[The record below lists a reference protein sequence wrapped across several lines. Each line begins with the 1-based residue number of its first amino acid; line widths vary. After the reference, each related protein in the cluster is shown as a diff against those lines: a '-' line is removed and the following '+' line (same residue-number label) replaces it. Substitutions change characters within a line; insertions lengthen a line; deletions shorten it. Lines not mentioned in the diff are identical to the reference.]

1 MAKHWEDMDHWDTPR
16 SGRWSRFA
24 PWMVATAAVCF
35 ALGLVCGSMWI
46 PRTVSLDNRESAGAY
61 PESNPSIASG
71 QNNALPPALS
81 GNTVSQIYQMA
92 RPSVV
97 TITAVANSDTSN
109 KNNPAEDIGT
119 GFFIDDQ
126 GDIATNNHVVNGQTT
141 VSISLDNHSYKGKV
155 IGTDALDDLAVVRI
169 TPPPSGIKP
178 LSLGTAKTLQP
189 GDLVVAIG
197 NPFELTAS
205 VSAGIVS
212 GLNRS
217 MPTDSGRLMSG
228 LVQTDAALNPG
239 NSGGPLLNASGQVV
253 GINTAIE
260 SPVEGSVGIGFAVP
274 IDRLEKVLPKLL
286 SGTPV
291 DHPWLGIIGLDI
303 TPALVQKYHL
313 PVNQGVLVI
322 GTSPGGPASKAGLRG
337 DSGGQNNPVGDGDII
352 TAVNGQ
358 PVADIESLTAYI
370 SNQNVGDVVHLSVL
384 RHGRSM
390 DVAATLQAWPSN
402 LKK

>member
-1 MAKHWEDMDHWDTPR
+1 M
-16 SGRWSRFA
+16 
-24 PWMVATAAVCF
+24 
-35 ALGLVCGSMWI
+35 
-46 PRTVSLDNRESAGAY
+46 
-61 PESNPSIASG
+61 
-71 QNNALPPALS
+71 
-81 GNTVSQIYQMA
+81 
-92 RPSVV
+92 V
-97 TITAVANSDTSN
+97 TITAVANSGTS
-109 KNNPAEDIGT
+109 KNSPEEDIGT

-141 VSISLDNHSYKGKV
+141 VSVTLDNHTYTGKV

-169 TPPPSGIKP
+169 TPPPSGVKP

-197 NPFELTAS
+197 NPFDLTAS

-217 MPTDSGRLMSG
+217 VPTDSGRLMSG

-239 NSGGPLLNASGQVV
+239 NSGGPLLNARGQVV

-274 IDRLEKVLPKLL
+274 IDRLEQVLPKLL
-286 SGTPV
+286 SGKPV

-303 TPALVQKYHL
+303 TPAIAQKYHL

-322 GTSPGGPASKAGLRG
+322 ATSPGGPASKAGLKG
-337 DSGGQNNPVGDGDII
+337 DSGSQNNPVGDGDII
-352 TAVNGQ
+352 TAINGQ
-358 PVADIESLTAYI
+358 PVADIESLSAYI
-370 SNQNVGDVVHLSVL
+370 ERKCRRHRTPLGASARQVDGYCGDIAGL
-384 RHGRSM
+384 
-390 DVAATLQAWPSN
+390 AE
-402 LKK
+402 